1 MYIKLLYNSRNSN
14 FFLLYRKETGIRVY
28 LYINKRININTWE
41 EISLFKDVCAITL
54 RPKGRD
60 KDAGEESIQILNVYN
75 LSLSLVINDNP
86 FSLLVLKEGI

>member
-41 EISLFKDVCAITL
+41 KISLFKDVYVVTL
-54 RPKGRD
+54 RLKGRD
-60 KDAGEESIQILNVYN
+60 EDAREESI
-75 LSLSLVINDNP
+75 
-86 FSLLVLKEGI
+86 